1 MSQDLYKGW
10 ALYYASLGWHVFPLK
25 PGTKYPGCEHGSSEA
40 TTDVEQITR
49 WWNASPNSGIGMR
62 PATSKLYVL
71 DMDPRNGGEFNFEKL
86 QQEHGLLLSPVMAQS
101 GRGTGFHMYF
111 AAPDSSVRYQGNP
124 GGLKGLDGKH
134 NGFVVLPPSIH
145 PDTQQP
151 YTWLTGTPGPDEQL
165 PVAPAFLEKQIIE
178 RPNRAPRAVDPA
190 ELPSIKAALEYLDA
204 EDNETWQNTMASM
217 KHWGDHAQAEAE
229 ALEAFC
235 EWSATSAKPEH
246 SGNEHEIEKR
256 WDSWSSDAPGA
267 RTIASVFHDA
277 KAKGYR
283 MGPDAKAAFDKMQ
296 ELLGMQ
302 AAAPVA
308 EALNTHVPV
317 TFTQGAYEP
326 LAALRFEQ
334 VPTMNDHLFDAGI
347 LRDSEG
353 AFRNRLG
360 SFEGAAHW
368 WNGRCW
374 EHAPDDELRRLIGI
388 SMISTTVK
396 TSSGRIKG
404 TLEVLRDQLPRYG
417 QADPPNSFTFFA
429 NGVLDTGS
437 GELKPHGPEYRNSRT
452 LSVDYDPT
460 AVCVRWLAWLTDIFA
475 SDLDRISLLQEMLGW
490 CLCRDHLGI
499 EKSMIF
505 IGPPRSGKGT
515 IIKVIR
521 ALLGAGAG
529 AFALPT
535 LDDNKILSGMRGQNV
550 SIDSDTASPG
560 RNNARQIGGLF
571 KTISSNEPLSL
582 SLLYT
587 QTPWEGSLNCKLLLA
602 SHSIPTLFDDS
613 GASANRWIPLA
624 FDRSFLDHEQV
635 DLADQLLTE
644 PPGIA
649 AWAVQGLQR
658 LMRNGRFTLP
668 QSSRDELGNMLSS
681 SSPTE
686 SYIKDRLVVAK
697 GQRVSEAELW
707 DDYLKWYV
715 LEGLEQMK
723 RRDFIRAI
731 ADALRGRGAVHKQS
745 IRFGLNV
752 LRGFEGVSLA
762 QGNVVP
768 IRSGN

>member
-40 TTDVEQITR
+40 TTDVEQIER
-49 WWNASPNSGIGMR
+49 WWAASPNSGIGMR
-62 PATSKLYVL
+62 PATSGLYVL
-71 DMDPRNGGEFNFEKL
+71 DMDPRNGGEASFAAL
-86 QQEHGLLLSPVMAQS
+86 QAEHGLLLSPVMAQS

-111 AAPDSSVRYQGNP
+111 AAPVAGTRYKGQP
-124 GGLKGLDGKH
+124 GPGLDGKH

-151 YTWLTGTPGPDEQL
+151 YTWMTGTPGAGEHL
-165 PVAPAFLEKQIIE
+165 PVAPAFLEKVVTQ
-178 RPNRAPRAVDPA
+178 RPDRVPRAVDPA
-190 ELPSIKAALEYLDA
+190 ELPSIKAALAFLDA

-217 KHWGDHAQAEAE
+217 KHWGDHAEAEAE

-235 EWSATSAKPEH
+235 EWSATSSKPEH

-256 WDSWSSDAPGA
+256 WDSWTSDAPGA

-277 KAKGYR
+277 KAKGFR

-302 AAAPVA
+302 VAAPVA
-308 EALNTHVPV
+308 EALNTPEPV
-317 TFTQGAYEP
+317 TVVAGEFEP
-326 LAALRFEQ
+326 LAALKVTQ
-334 VPTMNDHLFDAGI
+334 VHTFNDHLMDAAV

-353 AFRNRLG
+353 VFRARLG
-360 SFEGAAHW
+360 SFEGASHW

-374 EHAPDDELRRLIGI
+374 EYAPDDELRRLIGI
-388 SMISTTVK
+388 SMISATIK

-417 QADPPNSFTFFA
+417 QSDPPSSFTFFA

-437 GELKPHGPEYRNSRT
+437 GQLRAHGPEYRNSRT
-452 LSVDYDPT
+452 LAVDYDPT
-460 AVCVRWLAWLTDIFA
+460 AQCVQWLAWLADIFR
-475 SDLDRISLLQEMLGW
+475 SDLERISLLQEMLGW

-515 IIKVIR
+515 IIKVLR
-521 ALLGAGAG
+521 ALLGDGAG

-560 RNNARQIGGLF
+560 RNNARQVGGLF
-571 KTISSNEPLSL
+571 KTISSNEPVSL
-582 SLLYT
+582 ALLYT
-587 QTPWEGSLNCKLLLA
+587 QTPWQGSLNCKLLLA
-602 SHSIPTLFDDS
+602 SNSIPTLFDDS

-635 DLADQLLTE
+635 DLAERLLVE
-644 PPGIA
+644 LSGIA
-649 AWAVQGLQR
+649 VWAVRGLQR

-686 SYIKDRLVVAK
+686 SYINDRLVVAK

-707 DDYLKWYV
+707 DDYCKWY
-715 LEGLEQMK
+715 LAEGLEQMK

-745 IRFGLNV
+745 IRFGMNV

>member
-40 TTDVEQITR
+40 TTDPEQITR
-49 WWNASPNSGIGMR
+49 WWTTMPTAGIGMR
-62 PATSKLYVL
+62 PSVSGLYVL
-71 DMDPRNGGEFNFEKL
+71 DMDPRNGGDASFDAL
-86 QQEHGLLLSPVMAQS
+86 QQEHGLILSPVMAQS
-101 GRGTGFHMYF
+101 GRGSGFHMYF
-111 AAPDSSVRYQGNP
+111 AAPDPAVKYLGQP
-124 GGLKGLDGKH
+124 GKGLDGKH

-151 YTWLTGTPGPDEQL
+151 YTWMTGTPAAGEQL
-165 PVAPAFLEKQIIE
+165 PEAPAFLQKVLRE
-178 RPNRAPRAVDPA
+178 RTAAPRPVDPS
-190 ELPSIKAALEYLDA
+190 ELPSIKAALEHLDA
-204 EDNETWQNTMASM
+204 EDNETWQNTMASL
-217 KHWGDHAQAEAE
+217 KHWGDHSGAEQE
-229 ALEAFC
+229 AFEAFC
-235 EWSATSAKPEH
+235 EWSATSSKPEH
-246 SGNEHEIEKR
+246 AGNEWEIEQR
-256 WDSWSSDAPGA
+256 WGSWTSDAPGA

-277 KAKGYR
+277 KLKGFR

-302 AAAPVA
+302 AAAPAA
-308 EALNTHVPV
+308 EALITHAPV
-317 TFTQGAYEP
+317 TFTPGAYEP
-326 LAALRFEQ
+326 LGSLQVQQ

-353 AFRNRLG
+353 VFRNRLG

-374 EHAPDDELRRLIGI
+374 EFAPDDELRRLIGVT
-388 SMISTTVK
+388 MISTTVK
-396 TSSGRIKG
+396 TSTGRIKG

-417 QADPPNSFTFFA
+417 QADLPTSYTFFT
-429 NGVLDTGS
+429 NGVLATGT
-437 GELKPHGPEYRNSRT
+437 GELRPHGPEYRNSRT
-452 LSVDYDPT
+452 LSVDYDPAATCT
-460 AVCVRWLAWLTDIFA
+460 AWLAWLTDIFS
-475 SDLDRISLLQEMLGW
+475 SDLDRISLLQEMIGW

-499 EKSMIF
+499 EKAMIF

-521 ALLGAGAG
+521 ALLGGGAG

-602 SHSIPTLFDDS
+602 SNSIPTLFDDS

-635 DLADQLLTE
+635 DLADRLSVEL
-644 PPGIA
+644 PGIA
-649 AWAVQGLQR
+649 VWAVQGLQR

-686 SYIKDRLVVAK
+686 SYINDRLVVAK
-697 GQRVSEAELW
+697 GQRVSETELW
-707 DDYLKWYV
+707 DDYCKWYV
-715 LEGLEQMK
+715 VEGLEQMK
-723 RRDFIRAI
+723 RRDFIRAL
-731 ADALRGRGAVHKQS
+731 ADALRGRGASHKQS
-745 IRFGLNV
+745 MRYGNTV
-752 LRGFEGVSLA
+752 LRGFDGVTLA

>member
-40 TTDVEQITR
+40 TIDTAQIER
-49 WWNASPNSGIGMR
+49 WWTASPNSGIGMR
-62 PATSKLYVL
+62 PAACGLYVL
-71 DMDPRNGGEFNFEKL
+71 DMDPRNGGEASFAAL
-86 QQEHGLLLSPVMAQS
+86 QAEHGLLISPVMAVS

-111 AAPDSSVRYQGNP
+111 AAPVAGTRYKGQP
-124 GGLKGLDGKH
+124 GPGLDGKH

-151 YTWLTGTPGPDEQL
+151 YTWMTGTPGVGEDL

-178 RPNRAPRAVDPA
+178 RPDRVPRAVDPA
-190 ELPSIKAALEYLDA
+190 ELPSIKAALAFLDA

-217 KHWGDHAQAEAE
+217 KHWGDHAEAEAE

-235 EWSATSAKPEH
+235 EWSATSGKPEH

-277 KAKGYR
+277 KAKGFR

-296 ELLGMQ
+296 DLLGMQ
-302 AAAPVA
+302 QAAPLA

-317 TFTQGAYEP
+317 PFTPGTYEP
-326 LAALRFEQ
+326 LAQLHVTQ
-334 VPTMNDHLFDAGI
+334 VPTMNDHLWDASV

-353 AFRNRLG
+353 VFRNRLG

-374 EHAPDDELRRLIGI
+374 EHAPDEELRRMIGI
-388 SMISTTVK
+388 SMISATVK

-417 QADPPNSFTFFA
+417 QADTPSSFVFFA
-429 NGVLDTGS
+429 NGVLYTGT
-437 GELKPHGPEYRNSRT
+437 GELKPHEPEYRNSRT
-452 LSVDYDPT
+452 LSVDYDP
-460 AVCVRWLAWLTDIFA
+460 ASQCVQWLAWLADIFR
-475 SDLDRISLLQEMLGW
+475 SDLERISLLQEMLGW

-515 IIKVIR
+515 IIKVLR
-521 ALLGAGAG
+521 ALLGGGAG

-571 KTISSNEPLSL
+571 KTISSNEPVSL
-582 SLLYT
+582 ALLYT

-602 SHSIPTLFDDS
+602 SNSIPTLFDDS

-635 DLADQLLTE
+635 DLADRLLVE
-644 PPGIA
+644 LPGIA

-686 SYIKDRLVVAK
+686 SYINDRLVVAR
-697 GQRVSEAELW
+697 GQRVSEADLW

-715 LEGLEQMK
+715 AEGLEQMK

-745 IRFGLNV
+745 IRFGMNV